1 MTTIDS
7 SLPGRR
13 TIVVD
18 VDDSDLAA
26 CSLMVRVDGA
36 SIIVHLDAEQAMSVG
51 SALCAKGLTGRDLP
65 SVTLRQFEDAYP
77 PREVV
82 EDLRQDQDREDALMG
97 FTDADRQAE
106 AREWTE
112 RRRELERTFD
122 DALGQGRN

>member
-1 MTTIDS
+1 MPAEQPPAWS
-7 SLPGRR
+7 W
-13 TIVVD
+13 
-18 VDDSDLAA
+18 
-26 CSLMVRVDGA
+26 M
-36 SIIVHLDAEQAMSVG
+36 EQAMSVG

-65 SVTLRQFEDAYP
+65 SVTLRQFKDAYP

-106 AREWTE
+106 AREWAE

>member
-1 MTTIDS
+1 
-7 SLPGRR
+7 
-13 TIVVD
+13 
-18 VDDSDLAA
+18 
-26 CSLMVRVDGA
+26 MVRVDGA

-65 SVTLRQFEDAYP
+65 SVTLRQFKDAYP